1 MENHQLL
8 QVNQLQIAIFW
19 RAMLIIYRI
28 LPLGKLLGIRFSSIP
43 FYPEKLGG
51 VRYTVYTYLYF
62 YPIYDYFTLR
72 LLWTSFW
79 DITIFGTYVIIYNYI
94 YDYKFY
100 IYLIIYIITFIY
112 IYNYILYTVYIHSN
126 SHSIPMKS
134 AKQWEDWRRS
144 QVAFATVPETSGP
157 LGPPG
162 QPGGSWSAPT
172 DRWLANEKWDNV
184 GILWDLMVF

>member
-112 IYNYILYTVYIHSN
+112 IIIYYILYIYIV
-126 SHSIPMKS
+126 IPILS
-134 AKQWEDWRRS
+134 PWNQPNNERIDVVPRWPLRPCRRLRDLWDHRGNLVAAGQRRPTDDWR
-144 QVAFATVPETSGP
+144 TK
-157 LGPPG
+157 
-162 QPGGSWSAPT
+162 
-172 DRWLANEKWDNV
+172 N
-184 GILWDLMVF
+184 GIMLEYYGI